1 MNINNQLGLAMHPI
15 PVYNKSVDQQLGFIG
30 SDGQGMLF
38 NANGGGYWADK
49 AQPNTSDDTLLMLN
63 EDNSF
68 LNAGGLMG
76 GDGSGGNSKVD
87 AETRRSTS
95 ATKQTYDSWNT
106 DISAYKIT
114 DNEPL
119 ARVKGTYTN
128 SVTGKNNLYLFLT
141 ELNFLKSGYDK
152 GLSDLKDDLSKYP
165 VSKVGAQTKAGSD
178 YNSRR
183 AVNEKIWIIQS
194 KFDRLAE
201 IIKSV
206 EKQIEDAKIKAD
218 NDAFAQA
225 KSTNTVASYSDYL
238 NRFPQGLSVDKATKA
253 IDDLKKAE
261 KIKALEDSK
270 KNATPEEKKQIDAEI
285 NALLGNVVTGLKG
298 KGVTYLLYGGVA
310 LVGVYLLLKVF
321 RGNKTSA

>member
-1 MNINNQLGLAMHPI
+1 MNINSQLGLMTHPI
-15 PVYNKSVDQQLGFIG
+15 PVYKNSVDQQLGFIG
-30 SDGQGMLF
+30 SDGQGMMF
-38 NANGGGYWADK
+38 NADGGEYWASK
-49 AQPNTSDDTLLMLN
+49 ATPNYSDDNLIMLN

-68 LNAGGLMG
+68 LNAGGLIG

-87 AETRRSTS
+87 AETRMSTS

-119 ARVKGTYTN
+119 ARVKGTYVN
-128 SVTGKNNLYLFLT
+128 SVSGKNNLYLFLT

-152 GLSDLKDDLSKYP
+152 GLSDLNNDLSKYP

-178 YNSRR
+178 YNNRR

-194 KFDRLAE
+194 KVNRLEE

-206 EKQIEDAKIKAD
+206 EKQIEDAKVKAD

-225 KSTNTVASYSDYL
+225 KSTNTIASYSDYL
-238 NRFPQGLSVDKATKA
+238 NRFPQGLSVEKAAKA
-253 IDDLKKAE
+253 IDDLKKAQT
-261 KIKALEDSK
+261 IKELEERK
-270 KNATPEEKKQIDAEI
+270 KTATPEEKKRIDAEI
-285 NALLGNVVTGLKG
+285 NNLLGNVTTELKG
-298 KGVTYLLYGGVA
+298 TGGKILLYGGVA
-310 LVGVYLLLKVF
+310 LVGAFLLYRVF
-321 RGNKTSA
+321 RSNPTSA